1 MQATDLHIYGCFF
14 FPGMHFVSI
23 YFHVARKS
31 ADRQN
36 VLELANPPSLHLD
49 VYLEESNDNAFNRK
63 SLYRF
68 KALHSLWLKVLFEYN
83 YVNNKQRDAELNCW
97 IQTSNDTRN

>member
-1 MQATDLHIYGCFF
+1 MDVF

-36 VLELANPPSLHLD
+36 VLDLSNPPNLHLD
-49 VYLEESNDNAFNRK
+49 VYLTESNDNVFNQK

-68 KALHSLWLKVLFEYN
+68 KPLNSLWLKVLF
-83 YVNNKQRDAELNCW
+83 
-97 IQTSNDTRN
+97 

>member
-1 MQATDLHIYGCFF
+1 MVFFLTQATDLRIYGCFF

-36 VLELANPPSLHLD
+36 VLDLSNPPSLHLD
-49 VYLEESNDNAFNRK
+49 VYLEESEDNAFNQK

-68 KALHSLWLKVLFEYN
+68 KPLNSL
-83 YVNNKQRDAELNCW
+83 
-97 IQTSNDTRN
+97 